1 MKRYIVAIALGA
13 LAVGAAGC
21 AKKEPIREAEAMAD
35 AICKCKDFEC
45 ALEARKTGTAKL
57 ARWKDAR
64 GTEDEAKQVGAAL
77 ARSESCEQKL
87 KATSAPVPVP
97 GAAGEGGAAGAG
109 SAAGATGAGGAAPEG
124 AGVGA
129 PPTSGAAPA
138 ASPPAKTAPAG
149 GGEAR

>member
-1 MKRYIVAIALGA
+1 MRKLSLLLLLPLLV
-13 LAVGAAGC
+13 LAC

-77 ARSESCEQKL
+77 ARS
-87 KATSAPVPVP
+87 
-97 GAAGEGGAAGAG
+97 
-109 SAAGATGAGGAAPEG
+109 
-124 AGVGA
+124 
-129 PPTSGAAPA
+129 
-138 ASPPAKTAPAG
+138 
-149 GGEAR
+149 